1 MCCKNAGARLVI
13 GSTSSTLHAV
23 AAALRAGRTAAAGA
37 SGYLQMV
44 DHPWGAYFPPHSIDR
59 MVKEQVS

>member
-1 MCCKNAGARLVI
+1 MV
-13 GSTSSTLHAV
+13 GSTSSTLDDV
-23 AAALRAGRTAAAGA
+23 AAAVGAGGAAAAGA

-44 DHPWGAYFPPHSIDR
+44 DHPWGAFFPPHSIDR